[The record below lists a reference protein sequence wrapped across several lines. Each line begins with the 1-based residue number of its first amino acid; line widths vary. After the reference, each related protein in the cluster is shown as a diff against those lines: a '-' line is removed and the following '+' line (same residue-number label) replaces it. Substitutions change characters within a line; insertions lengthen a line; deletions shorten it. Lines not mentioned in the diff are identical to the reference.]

1 MPNRNQNIHG
11 QCIMK
16 QIHQMTDVTLYSKL
30 VKALVSTRFP
40 LTKQMEQAQCPM
52 AWSLPAPN
60 VFLLKHQVPIIT
72 VPKSVHTHNPIHSSV
87 FL

>member
-1 MPNRNQNIHG
+1 MPIRNQNILD

-16 QIHQMTDVTLYSKL
+16 QVNQMTDVTLYSEL
-30 VKALVSTRFP
+30 DKALVSTRFP
-40 LTKQMEQAQCPM
+40 LTKQMEQAQRPM
-52 AWSLPAPN
+52 AWSLPAP
-60 VFLLKHQVPIIT
+60 FLFKHQVPIIT